1 MQALLSFG
9 EKTMRTVKIINGN
22 ESAALGA
29 KLCRV
34 QVVAA
39 YPITPQSKIPETLV
53 QYVESGDLKAEFIRV
68 ESEHSALTVC
78 ISASTVGARVFTAT
92 SANGLAYMHEQL
104 HWAAGARLPII
115 LALANRG
122 LGAPW
127 TIFNDMQDSI
137 AQRDTGWM
145 QVYCR
150 DNQEIIDSIIMGYRI
165 AEQISVPMMV
175 CFDGFVLSHTVMP
188 VEIPEQSEV
197 DAFLPPY
204 VPHLQATGGEPININ
219 PVMLAEPRA
228 NTSGE
233 RCPSYM
239 GFRMRLQETLAGA
252 GATILEVGR
261 AYGRAFGRDYS
272 YFVSEYRCEDADTV
286 LLTMGSLANEATV
299 AADSLRERGCKAGVV
314 AIRLFRPFPSEA
326 LRRALA
332 RVKHV
337 VIFDKNISYGN
348 EGATCTETKAALFDG
363 GLHPLVTNYIVGLGG
378 KNVTAADLTAA
389 TLKAVETQ
397 THPAPPQWLGVAI

>member
-1 MQALLSFG
+1 MG
-9 EKTMRTVKIINGN
+9 TVRIINGN
-22 ESAALGA
+22 EAAALGA

-53 QYVESGDLKAEFIRV
+53 QYVESGELKAEFIRV

-78 ISASTVGARVFTAT
+78 ISASTVGARTFTAT

-104 HWAAGARLPII
+104 HWAAGARLPIV

-150 DNQEIIDSIIMGYRI
+150 DNQEIIDSIIMAYRI
-165 AEQISVPMMV
+165 VEAIHVPMMV
-175 CFDGFVLSHTVMP
+175 CFDGFILSHTVMP
-188 VEIPEQSEV
+188 VEVPEQSEV
-197 DAFLPPY
+197 DAFLPAY
-204 VPHLQATGGEPININ
+204 VTHLQATGAEPININ

-228 NTSGE
+228 DARGE
-233 RCPSYM
+233 PCPSYM
-239 GFRMRLQETLAGA
+239 GFRMRLQETLESAGD
-252 GATILEVGR
+252 TILEVGR
-261 AYGRAFGRDYS
+261 QFGRAFGRDYS
-272 YFVSEYRCEDADTV
+272 YFLSEYRCEDADTL

-299 AADSLRERGCKAGVV
+299 AADSLRGKGCRAGAV
-314 AIRLFRPFPSEA
+314 AIRLFRPFPAEA
-326 LRRALA
+326 LRRALSRA
-332 RVKHV
+332 KHV
-337 VIFDKNISYGN
+337 VVFDKNISYGN

-363 GLHPLVTNYIVGLGG
+363 GLRPKVTNYIVGLGG
-378 KNVTAADLTAA
+378 KSVNAADLMAA
-389 TLKAVETQ
+389 TVKALENEAR
-397 THPAPPQWLGVAI
+397 PGSPLWLGVAV